1 MRILMLIHS
10 LRRGGAERVCLEL
23 AAGLMRRGDVVEVAA
38 WVDIDEYPESDYQC
52 INRHYLI
59 PHSDY
64 RWVWSIPRS
73 TTRLCSLV
81 NVFRPDLIVIHTP
94 NIAWLTAWARLRL
107 PCVHVLHGYGDITY
121 SGSIKA
127 SIYKI
132 LARLAHK
139 QLKAKLISVSTS
151 MRPVAAQYF
160 GISEGIVDY
169 ITNGVNLSTFASVKK
184 QPSLPPR
191 ILMIGTVCP
200 NKGQLLGV
208 EAFRLLLEVHEDAT
222 LLIVGDGIDLPRVHD
237 LVKVYNLFDKV
248 KLLGSRSDVSVL
260 LSSSHV
266 LWQLSKSEAMPM
278 VVLEA
283 MATGIPVV
291 GFDVRGT
298 CDAVINGETG
308 HLVPYGDIDAIAQS
322 TISLLSNKQE
332 WYTFSDQSNSRA
344 QTNHGL
350 NTMIKKYQHI
360 FRKIYSREQTA

>member
-1 MRILMLIHS
+1 MLIHS

-23 AAGLMRRGDVVEVAA
+23 AAGLIRRGDVVEVAA
-38 WVDIDEYPESDYQC
+38 WVDVDEYPDPDYQC
-52 INRHYLI
+52 IKRHYLMR
-59 PHSDY
+59 HSDY

-73 TTRLCSLV
+73 STRLCSMV

-94 NIAWLTAWARLRL
+94 NVAWLTAWARLRI

-127 SIYKI
+127 SIYKL
-132 LARLAHK
+132 LARRAHK
-139 QLKAKLISVSTS
+139 KLDAQLVTVSTS

-160 GISEGIVDY
+160 GISESIVDC
-169 ITNGVNLSTFASVKK
+169 IVNGINLSAFTPVES

-191 ILMIGTVCP
+191 ILMIGTLCA
-200 NKGQLLGV
+200 NKGQLLGI
-208 EAFRLLLEVHEDAT
+208 EAFRLLLGVYEDAT
-222 LLIVGDGIDLPRVHD
+222 LLIVGDGIDFPRIHD
-237 LVKVYNLFDKV
+237 SVKDHKLLGKV
-248 KLLGSRSDVSVL
+248 KLLGCRSDVSVL

-266 LWQLSKSEAMPM
+266 LWHLSKSEAMPM

-298 CDAVINGETG
+298 HDAVINGETG
-308 HLVPYGDIDAIAQS
+308 HLVPYGDIDSITQF

-332 WYTFSDQSNSRA
+332 WDTFSCQANCHV
-344 QTNHGL
+344 QINYGL
-350 NTMIKKYQHI
+350 NMTIKKYQHV
-360 FRKIYSREQTA
+360 FLRKINSGL